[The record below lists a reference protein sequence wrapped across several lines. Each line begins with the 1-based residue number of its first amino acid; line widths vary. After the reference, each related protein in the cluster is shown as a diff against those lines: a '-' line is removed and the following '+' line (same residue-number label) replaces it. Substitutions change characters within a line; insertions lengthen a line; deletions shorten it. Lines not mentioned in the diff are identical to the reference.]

1 MASHPLRERLRGQL
15 MLALY
20 RADRQA
26 EALHVYQQGRL
37 ALAQEIGLE
46 PSEALK
52 RLERRI
58 LDQDPA
64 LAAPGRNEGPWSGR
78 ADSRRYPRRLA
89 LAGIA
94 AFAVA
99 VGAVQLIRDSGAEPV
114 GGGQAAI
121 MAGYARALDPKTGE
135 TLATVPLGTA
145 PLSIAAGAGGVF
157 VLDAEDRTIAQI
169 DPNER
174 SLVRTFSTGTTP
186 TDVAVGAGTF
196 WVGNGFR
203 DLGTALPRSVSR
215 LDAESAGVEETIAL
229 PGRRR
234 TAAVRASQSSL
245 RPHIAGTRDAV
256 WVVNPDLPV
265 SRIGARGVDVV
276 AGVRALSIA
285 SGDGDVWVVDDRGE
299 VVEIDARTNRVS
311 RSPPPA

>member
-1 MASHPLRERLRGQL
+1 M
-15 MLALY
+15 
-20 RADRQA
+20 
-26 EALHVYQQGRL
+26 
-37 ALAQEIGLE
+37 
-46 PSEALK
+46 
-52 RLERRI
+52 
-58 LDQDPA
+58 
-64 LAAPGRNEGPWSGR
+64 
-78 ADSRRYPRRLA
+78 
-89 LAGIA
+89 
-94 AFAVA
+94 
-99 VGAVQLIRDSGAEPV
+99 
-114 GGGQAAI
+114 
-121 MAGYARALDPKTGE
+121 
-135 TLATVPLGTA
+135 
-145 PLSIAAGAGGVF
+145 
-157 VLDAEDRTIAQI
+157 LDAEDRTIAQI

-311 RSPPPA
+311 NRIQVAAASLTALAVGAGAVWVADPVGGSVWRVDPSPSRSCARSRSRSA